1 MNKLEEELNR
11 LAGSENVRVNEPMAS
26 HCTFRAGGPA
36 AYFVTADTRDALTAL
51 IRFLESSG
59 EKYFILGNG
68 SNILVSDKGYDG
80 VMIRLGKAFEDIS
93 RDGDRLIAGS
103 AAPLVRVSVY
113 ASDCGLSGLE
123 FASGIPGTIGGAVYM
138 NAGAYGG
145 EIKQILEYAD
155 ILYHKDGHSFVQRKN
170 AEELDLSYR
179 HSSLKEFAGTV
190 LEASFVLKED
200 DKVLIK
206 QRMDELKT
214 KRQEKQPLE
223 YGSAGSTFKRPEGY
237 FAGKLIEDSGLR
249 GAACGDACVSEKHC
263 GFIVNKGKASASDIY
278 RLMCEVQEKVRADH
292 GVSLEPEVILLG
304 DFAD

>member
-1 MNKLEEELNR
+1 MKKLEEELNR
-11 LAGSENVRVNEPMAS
+11 LAGSGNVRVNEPMAS

-36 AYFVTADTRDALTAL
+36 AYFVTADTRDELTAL
-51 IRFLESSG
+51 IEFLEDSG

-93 RDGDRLIAGS
+93 RVGDRLIAGS

-123 FASGIPGTIGGAVYM
+123 FASGIPGSIGGAVYM
-138 NAGAYGG
+138 NAGAYSG

-155 ILYHKDGHSFVQRKN
+155 ILYHKDGHSFVQRKS

-179 HSSLKEFAGTV
+179 HSSLKEYAGTV
-190 LEASFVLKED
+190 LEVSFVLKED
-200 DKVLIK
+200 DKALIK
-206 QRMDELKT
+206 QRMDELKI

-249 GAACGDACVSEKHC
+249 GASCGDACVSEKHC
-263 GFIVNKGKASASDIY
+263 GFIVNKGKASASEIY

>member
-1 MNKLEEELNR
+1 LNKLEEELNR
-11 LAGSENVRVNEPMAS
+11 LAGSKNVRVNEPMAS

-36 AYFVTADTRDALTAL
+36 AYFVTADTRDELTAL
-51 IRFLESSG
+51 IEFLESSG

-80 VMIRLGKAFEDIS
+80 VMIRLGKAFESIL

-123 FASGIPGTIGGAVYM
+123 FASGIPGSIGGAVYM

-155 ILYHKDGHSFVQRKN
+155 ILYHKEGHSFMQRKN

-200 DKVLIK
+200 DKALIK

>member
-1 MNKLEEELNR
+1 MKKLEDELNR
-11 LAGSENVRVNEPMAS
+11 LAGSGNVRVNEPMAS

-36 AYFVTADTRDALTAL
+36 AYFVTADTRDELTAL
-51 IRFLESSG
+51 IEFLEDSG

-93 RDGDRLIAGS
+93 RVGDRLIAGS

-123 FASGIPGTIGGAVYM
+123 FASGIPGSIGGAVYM

-155 ILYHKDGHSFVQRKN
+155 ILYHKDGHSFVQRKS

-179 HSSLKEFAGTV
+179 HSSLKEYAGTV

-200 DKVLIK
+200 DKALIK
-206 QRMDELKT
+206 QRMDELKI

-249 GAACGDACVSEKHC
+249 GASCGDACVSEKHC

-278 RLMCEVQEKVRADH
+278 RLMCEVQAKVRADH

>member
-11 LAGSENVRVNEPMAS
+11 LTGSENVRVNEPMAS

-123 FASGIPGTIGGAVYM
+123 FASGIPGSIGGAVYM

-155 ILYHKDGHSFVQRKN
+155 ILYHKEGHSFVQRKN

-179 HSSLKEFAGTV
+179 HSSLKEYAGTV

-200 DKVLIK
+200 DKALIQ
-206 QRMDELKT
+206 QRMDELKI

-249 GAACGDACVSEKHC
+249 GASCGDACVSEKHC
-263 GFIVNKGKASASDIY
+263 GFIVNKGKASASEIY

>member
-1 MNKLEEELNR
+1 
-11 LAGSENVRVNEPMAS
+11 MAS

-36 AYFVTADTRDALTAL
+36 AYFVTADTRDELTAL
-51 IRFLESSG
+51 IEFLEDSG

-93 RDGDRLIAGS
+93 RVGDRLIAGS

-123 FASGIPGTIGGAVYM
+123 FASGIPGSIGGAVYM

-155 ILYHKDGHSFVQRKN
+155 ILYHKDGHSFVQRKS

-179 HSSLKEFAGTV
+179 HSSLKEYAGTV

-200 DKVLIK
+200 DKALIK
-206 QRMDELKT
+206 QRMDELKI

-249 GAACGDACVSEKHC
+249 GASCGDACVSEKHC
-263 GFIVNKGKASASDIY
+263 GFIVNKGKASASEIY

>member
-1 MNKLEEELNR
+1 MKKLEEELNR
-11 LAGSENVRVNEPMAS
+11 LAGSKNVRVNEPMAS

-36 AYFVTADTRDALTAL
+36 AYFVTADTGDELTAL
-51 IRFLESSG
+51 IEFLEDSG

-93 RDGDRLIAGS
+93 RNGDRLIAGS
-103 AAPLVRVSVY
+103 AAPLVKVSVY
-113 ASDCGLSGLE
+113 AAECGLSGLE

-155 ILYHKDGHSFVQRKN
+155 ILYRKDGHSFVQRKS

-179 HSSLKEFAGTV
+179 HSSLKESPGTV
-190 LEASFVLKED
+190 LEASFILKED
-200 DKVLIK
+200 DKTLIK
-206 QRMDELKT
+206 QRMNELKI

-249 GAACGDACVSEKHC
+249 GASCGDACVSEKHC

-304 DFAD
+304 DFAN

>member
-11 LAGSENVRVNEPMAS
+11 LAGSKNVRVNEPMAS

-36 AYFVTADTRDALTAL
+36 AYFVTADTRDELTAL
-51 IRFLESSG
+51 IEFLESSG

-80 VMIRLGKAFEDIS
+80 VMIRLGKAFESIL

-123 FASGIPGTIGGAVYM
+123 FASGIPGSIGGAVYM

-155 ILYHKDGHSFVQRKN
+155 ILYHKEGHSFMQRKN

-200 DKVLIK
+200 DKALIK

>member
-1 MNKLEEELNR
+1 MKKLEEELNR
-11 LAGSENVRVNEPMAS
+11 LAGSKNVRVNEPMAS

-36 AYFVTADTRDALTAL
+36 AYFVTADTGDELTAL
-51 IRFLESSG
+51 IEFLEDSG

-93 RDGDRLIAGS
+93 RNGDRLIAGS
-103 AAPLVRVSVY
+103 AAPLVKVSVY
-113 ASDCGLSGLE
+113 AAECGLSGLE

-155 ILYHKDGHSFVQRKN
+155 ILYRKDGHSFVQRKS

-179 HSSLKEFAGTV
+179 HSSLKESPGTV
-190 LEASFVLKED
+190 LEASFILKED
-200 DKVLIK
+200 DKTLIK
-206 QRMDELKT
+206 QRMNELKI

-249 GAACGDACVSEKHC
+249 GASCGDACVSERHC

-304 DFAD
+304 DFAN